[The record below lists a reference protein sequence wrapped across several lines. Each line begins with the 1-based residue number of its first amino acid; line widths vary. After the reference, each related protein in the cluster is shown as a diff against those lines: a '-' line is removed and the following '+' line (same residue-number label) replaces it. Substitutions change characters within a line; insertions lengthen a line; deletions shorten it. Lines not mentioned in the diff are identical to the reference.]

1 MTAAPA
7 LPVDDGRLRAAVDAA
22 SEPMLVV
29 DATGVVRHAN
39 AAAARVFGRELHQLP
54 GMQIGLPAGAGGV
67 AELDIVR
74 PSGEAAIAE
83 LRVLPVGF
91 EGAPATLLLVRD
103 VTRARRDQ
111 QALRLSA
118 AMVEGVL
125 DALEA
130 PAALVGADATILAA
144 NGAWREGAQRL
155 LGDLPAGPG
164 ASFTD
169 VAPRLLGLAEGDDAL
184 ALAGVTAVLDGAQ
197 ERFEQAYPSAY
208 DGRAQRLVAT
218 ALAAGGVRG
227 AVCRVERVAPGASAP
242 ADDAGM
248 GEQGFR
254 AVFDRG
260 RDAKLLLDG
269 HGRVIHLNDAARALL
284 GLGAGEGARL
294 RFDDFLPAT
303 TDNVS
308 AGAAWTTLLRE
319 GSWRGEGQL
328 GTGEHVRNVDILA
341 TAHVNAGVHLVTI
354 RDITD
359 TRRIEGQ
366 LRQAQKM
373 EAVGLLTG
381 GLAHDFNNLLTVV
394 LANADLVLEALPPHL
409 EEQRHELRQVLDA
422 AQRGSDM
429 VRKLLAFGRRE
440 ALERR
445 PLALEALLA
454 ETTALL
460 ARVLPASIA
469 LSADAEPELPA
480 VLADPGAIQH
490 ILFNLATNAR
500 DAMPQGGELRMHAR
514 VVQSMA
520 LPGGGR
526 GPMVALVVRDSGTGM
541 SEAVRQR
548 IFEPFFT
555 TKPPGAGSGLG
566 MSMIYG
572 FVEQHEGTIAV
583 DSAPGAGTTV
593 TIHLPIA
600 EPTVA
605 APTPRS
611 TPAVRGEDG
620 GGELVL
626 IVEDEDMVRRAGRRI
641 LEKNGYRVLLAGDGE
656 EALMILRERA
666 VDIALVVSD
675 VVMPRMGGRELYEQA
690 RSEGITT
697 PFLFTSGYTDRIAS
711 EAAALDPTI
720 PVLPKPWT
728 WHELSGSVRTAID
741 EGRRGGRY

>member
-1 MTAAPA
+1 MPA
-7 LPVDDGRLRAAVDAA
+7 GDGRLRAAVDAA
-22 SEPMLVV
+22 TEPMLVV
-29 DATGVVRHAN
+29 DGGGTVLHAN
-39 AAAARVFGRELHQLP
+39 AAAARIFGREAQRLAGL
-54 GMQIGLPAGAGGV
+54 QIGVAAGHNGTS
-67 AELDIVR
+67 ELDIVR
-74 PSGEAAIAE
+74 PDGETAIAE
-83 LRVLPVGF
+83 LRMLPVPF
-91 EGAPATLLLVRD
+91 EGADATLLLVRD
-103 VTRARRDQ
+103 VTRTKRDQ

-125 DALEA
+125 DALDV
-130 PAALVGADATILAA
+130 PTVLVGDGGVLLAVNRHWTSA
-144 NGAWREGAQRL
+144 ASAL
-155 LGDLPAGPG
+155 LGDGTGGPGTSWRDAGPR
-164 ASFTD
+164 
-169 VAPRLLGLAEGDDAL
+169 VLGLAEGDDAIV
-184 ALAGVTAVLDGAQ
+184 LAGVASVLEGAHA
-197 ERFEQAYPSAY
+197 RFEHHYHSAY
-208 DGRAQRLVAT
+208 DGRPRRLVAT
-218 ALAAGGVRG
+218 GLHTGGLRG
-227 AVCRVERVAPGASAP
+227 AVCRVERGSGASADETI
-242 ADDAGM
+242 ASDA
-248 GEQGFR
+248 GFR

-269 HGRVIHLNDAARALL
+269 QGRVIHLNDAARLLL
-284 GLGAGEGARL
+284 GLAPGDAARL
-294 RFDDFLPAT
+294 RLDDLLPLRGT
-303 TDNVS
+303 ELS
-308 AGAAWTTLLRE
+308 AGVVWSTLLRD
-319 GSWRGEGQL
+319 GSWRGEGEI
-328 GTGEHVRNVDILA
+328 GAPESPRVVDILA

-354 RDITD
+354 RDITE

-394 LANADLVLEALPPHL
+394 LANADLVLEALPAHL

-445 PLALEALLA
+445 PVALEVLLA
-454 ETTALL
+454 ETVALL
-460 ARVLPASIA
+460 SRVLPASIH
-469 LSADAEPELPA
+469 LRADAEAELPA
-480 VLADPGAIQH
+480 VLADPGAVQH
-490 ILFNLATNAR
+490 MLFNLATNAR
-500 DAMPQGGELRMHAR
+500 DAMPGGGELQMHAR
-514 VVQSMA
+514 VVPSMP

-526 GPMVALVVRDSGTGM
+526 GPMVALAVRDTGTGM
-541 SEAVRQR
+541 DDATRSR

-555 TKPPGAGSGLG
+555 TKAPGEGSGLG
-566 MSMIYG
+566 MAMIYG
-572 FVEQHEGTIAV
+572 FVEQHGGTIDV

-605 APTPRS
+605 QPTPRS
-611 TPAVRGEDG
+611 SPAVRAEGG

-656 EALMILRERA
+656 EALTILRDRA
-666 VDIALVVSD
+666 AEIALVVSD

-690 RSEGITT
+690 RAEGITT

-741 EGRRGGRY
+741 EARRSARH

>member
-1 MTAAPA
+1 MTGPL
-7 LPVDDGRLRAAVDAA
+7 LPVDDGRLRVAVDAA
-22 SEPMLVV
+22 TEPMLVV
-29 DATGVVRHAN
+29 DADGVVLHAN
-39 AAAARVFGRELHQLP
+39 PAAARIFGRDTATLHGL
-54 GMQIGLPAGAGGV
+54 QIGVPAGPNGL

-74 PSGEAAIAE
+74 PNGETAIAE
-83 LRVLPVGF
+83 LRVLPVPF
-91 EGAPATLLLVRD
+91 EGVRAALLLVRD
-103 VTRARRDQ
+103 VTRVRRDQ

-125 DALEA
+125 DTFDA
-130 PAALVGADATILAA
+130 PTLLVGADGLVLAA
-144 NGAWREGAQRL
+144 NRAWSAAAAQV
-155 LGDLPAGPG
+155 LGDDHPAGPG
-164 ASFTD
+164 MPWRELGPR
-169 VAPRLLGLAEGDDAL
+169 VAGLAETDEGT
-184 ALAGVTAVLDGAQ
+184 ALAGCDAVLEGVQ
-197 ERFEQAYPSAY
+197 ERYEQVYQSAY
-208 DGRAQRLVAT
+208 DGRPLRLVAT
-218 ALAAGGVRG
+218 ALRTGGLRG
-227 AVCRVERVAPGASAP
+227 AVCRLERVTPPTGESA
-242 ADDAGM
+242 AI
-248 GEQGFR
+248 GESGFR
-254 AVFDRG
+254 AIFDRG

-269 HGRVIHLNDAARALL
+269 HGRVIHCNDAARLLL
-284 GLGAGEGARL
+284 GLGSADASRL

-303 TDNVS
+303 TENVS
-308 AGAAWTTLLRE
+308 AGSAWSTLLRE
-319 GSWRGEGQL
+319 GSWRGEGML
-328 GTGEHVRNVDILA
+328 GSAEKARSVDILA

-460 ARVLPASIA
+460 SRVLPASIA
-469 LSADAEPELPA
+469 LTADAEPELPA

-500 DAMPQGGELRMHAR
+500 DAMPGGGTLHMHAR
-514 VVQSMA
+514 VVPSMA
-520 LPGGGR
+520 HPAGGR
-526 GPMVALVVRDSGTGM
+526 GPMVALSVRDTGTGM
-541 SEAVRQR
+541 SEEVRSR

-572 FVEQHEGTIAV
+572 FVEQHEGSIDV
-583 DSAPGAGTTV
+583 VSAPDAGTTV

-605 APTPRS
+605 TPTPRS
-611 TPAVRGEDG
+611 TPAVRGEEG

-656 EALMILRERA
+656 EALVILRDRST
-666 VDIALVVSD
+666 DIALVVSD
-675 VVMPRMGGRELYEQA
+675 VVMPRMGGRELYEQVRA
-690 RSEGITT
+690 EGITT
-697 PFLFTSGYTDRIAS
+697 PFLFTSGYTDRIAA

-728 WHELSGSVRTAID
+728 WHELSGSVRAAID
-741 EGRRGGRY
+741 EGRRAAARF

>member
-1 MTAAPA
+1 MTGPL

-22 SEPMLVV
+22 TEPMLVV
-29 DATGVVRHAN
+29 DADGVVLHAN
-39 AAAARVFGRELHQLP
+39 PAAARIFGRDTATLQGL
-54 GMQIGLPAGAGGV
+54 QIGVPAGPNGL

-74 PSGEAAIAE
+74 PNGETAIAE
-83 LRVLPVGF
+83 LRVLPVPF
-91 EGAPATLLLVRD
+91 EGVRAALLLVRD
-103 VTRARRDQ
+103 VTRVRRDQ

-125 DALEA
+125 DALDA
-130 PAALVGADATILAA
+130 PTLLVGADGLVLAA
-144 NGAWREGAQRL
+144 NRAWSAAAAQV
-155 LGDLPAGPG
+155 LGDERPAGPG
-164 ASFTD
+164 MPWRELGPR
-169 VAPRLLGLAEGDDAL
+169 VAGLAEADEGI
-184 ALAGVTAVLDGAQ
+184 ALAGIDAVLEGVQ
-197 ERFEQAYPSAY
+197 ERYEQVFESAY
-208 DGRAQRLVAT
+208 DGRLLRLVAT
-218 ALAAGGVRG
+218 GLRTGGLRG
-227 AVCRVERVAPGASAP
+227 AVCRLERVSPPAGEMAS
-242 ADDAGM
+242 M
-248 GEQGFR
+248 GESGFR

-269 HGRVIHLNDAARALL
+269 QGRVIHCNDAARLLL
-284 GLGAGEGARL
+284 GLQASDTSRL

-303 TDNVS
+303 TESIS
-308 AGAAWTTLLRE
+308 AGAAWSTLLRE
-319 GSWRGEGQL
+319 GSWRGEGVL
-328 GTGEHVRNVDILA
+328 GTPEKPRSVDILA

-460 ARVLPASIA
+460 SRVLPASIA
-469 LSADAEPELPA
+469 LTADAEAELPA

-500 DAMPQGGELRMHAR
+500 DAMPAGGTLHMHAR

-520 LPGGGR
+520 LPAGGR
-526 GPMVALVVRDSGTGM
+526 GPMVALTVRDTGTGM
-541 SEAVRQR
+541 SEEVRSR

-572 FVEQHEGTIAV
+572 FVEQHEGTIDV
-583 DSAPGAGTTV
+583 TSAPDEGTTV

-605 APTPRS
+605 TPTPRS

-656 EALMILRERA
+656 EALVILRDRSA
-666 VDIALVVSD
+666 DIALVVSD

-690 RSEGITT
+690 RAEGIAT
-697 PFLFTSGYTDRIAS
+697 PFLFTSGYTDRIAA

-728 WHELSGSVRTAID
+728 WHELSGSVRAAID
-741 EGRRGGRY
+741 EGRRAVTRF